1 MNEWIMLLRVLGA
14 VVVGTAIGMERE
26 LRYKE
31 AGVRTHAL
39 ICSGAAIFVL
49 ISQFG
54 FMGNYDASRVASTI
68 VSGIGFLGA
77 GMILHKHVHIQGLTT
92 AAGMWAT
99 AAIGMAMGTGL
110 YILAVGGTLMVLF
123 VQLIMFVEWKIFRS
137 KNWRTYR
144 VIYTISDNNYNQL
157 AKALAIR
164 KIIRSTITR
173 DSDGNLTCSALI
185 KADAVLNS
193 AQASDIML
201 QHPYIYSIELAEDNV
216 LS

>member
-1 MNEWIMLLRVLGA
+1 MDQWIMLLRVLGA
-14 VVVGTAIGMERE
+14 VAAGTAIGMERE

-39 ICSGAAIFVL
+39 ICGGAAIFVL

-54 FMGNYDASRVASTI
+54 FAGDYDASRVASTI

-99 AAIGMAMGTGL
+99 AAIGMAMGTGM
-110 YILAVGGTLMVLF
+110 YILAVGGTVLVLF

-137 KNWRTYR
+137 KSWRTYR
-144 VIYTISDNNYNQL
+144 IVYTISYNNQL
-157 AKALAIR
+157 TQLLAVR
-164 KIIRSTITR
+164 KIISSTITR
-173 DSDGNLTCSALI
+173 SSDGSLICSALI
-185 KADAVLNS
+185 KADASLNWE
-193 AQASDIML
+193 QASEIML
-201 QHPYIYSIELAEDNV
+201 QHPYIQSIELAEDTIPT
-216 LS
+216 